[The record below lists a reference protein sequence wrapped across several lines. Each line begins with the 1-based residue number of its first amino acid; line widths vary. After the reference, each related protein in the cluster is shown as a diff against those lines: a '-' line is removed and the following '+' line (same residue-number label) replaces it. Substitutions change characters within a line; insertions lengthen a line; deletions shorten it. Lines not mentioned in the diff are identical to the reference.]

1 MNEEPK
7 NIFSEVRN
15 LFFKYGIKS
24 VTMDDI
30 SRELG
35 ISKKTLYTHVK
46 DKNELVTQVIELEMT
61 NNECQM
67 DGFSD
72 DSLNA
77 IEELLE
83 MNKQINEN
91 IKHLNP
97 VFKYDLRKYYPELY
111 RRFQEANHN
120 KLFQAIVRNI
130 QKGKEEGYFRQELN
144 EDIIARLH
152 VMRMV
157 FFSDSEMVNK
167 DDIMNPDFF
176 NEIFSYH
183 IHGIANEKGIR
194 LYEEKI
200 KQKQQ

>member
-1 MNEEPK
+1 MNDELTT
-7 NIFSEVRN
+7 ILSQVRN

-35 ISKKTLYTHVK
+35 ISKKTLYNHVK
-46 DKNELVTQVIELEMT
+46 DKNELVTKVIEMEMT
-61 NNECQM
+61 HHECQM
-67 DGFSD
+67 NSFSD
-72 DSLNA
+72 NSMNA

-83 MNKQINEN
+83 MNKQVNEN

-97 VFKYDLRKYYPELY
+97 VFKYDLRKYYPELF
-111 RRFQEANHN
+111 RKFQEANHN
-120 KLFQAIVRNI
+120 KLFQAIIRNI

-144 EDIIARLH
+144 EDIIARLY

-157 FFSDSEMVNK
+157 FFSESEMVDK